1 MRLYLHPD
9 NPEPRLV
16 KQLVEKLKGGSLL
29 VLPTDTVYAFVTL
42 AQNKDSI
49 AQIQR
54 IKDLPKHKA
63 LTLYCRDFSQMS
75 TYVRTQGNQLF
86 RFMKDIL
93 PGPYTLIFD
102 AAKSLPHYAV
112 TKQNSVGIR
121 IVEHP
126 LIAAMLGAARAAAH
140 GQLARP
146 ATRRDAR
153 LRRDRRPLRK
163 SRRCSGRM
171 WAGYWRSIRRF
182 STCAPGHRRSF
193 ARALGL
199 FPKVCTRQFEAA
211 MPQTG
216 FCERFTASGP

>member
-126 LIAAMLGAARAAAH
+126 LIAALLAQLDLPLMGSSLDVPPEEMHDFEEIADRYESRVDAVVECGQVTGAYSTILDVRTWPPTLIREGLGAV
-140 GQLARP
+140 P
-146 ATRRDAR
+146 D
-153 LRRDRRPLRK
+153 
-163 SRRCSGRM
+163 
-171 WAGYWRSIRRF
+171 
-182 STCAPGHRRSF
+182 
-193 ARALGL
+193 GL
-199 FPKVCTRQFEAA
+199 PEA
-211 MPQTG
+211 
-216 FCERFTASGP
+216 

>member
-102 AAKSLPHYAV
+102 AARSLPHYAV

-126 LIAAMLGAARAAAH
+126 LIAALLAQLELPLMGSSLDLPPEEMHDFEEIADRYENRVDAVVECGQVTGQYSTILDVRTWPPALIREGLG
-140 GQLARP
+140 P
-146 ATRRDAR
+146 V
-153 LRRDRRPLRK
+153 PE
-163 SRRCSGRM
+163 
-171 WAGYWRSIRRF
+171 
-182 STCAPGHRRSF
+182 
-193 ARALGL
+193 GL
-199 FPKVCTRQFEAA
+199 QQA
-211 MPQTG
+211 
-216 FCERFTASGP
+216 